1 MKLNRLKTTDP
12 VQRGGPLKL
21 SGIFGLG
28 RGAKWPIKHRRIV
41 LLVLSGL
48 VVILVSVELLNLQT
62 PHGLEPAARK
72 VDSVSAPTTRDEKGN
87 RSKDAPAAP
96 ARETA
101 PSIAEAS
108 NVTDSDVDYL
118 ASRNL
123 LIPLKGISASQ
134 LHDTFKESRS
144 EGRQHDALDVKAPQG
159 TPVLATTDGV
169 VTKLFQSERGGIT
182 LYQLDPSGRY
192 VYYYAHLMRYEDGI
206 AEGKQL
212 RRGDV
217 IAYVGDT
224 GNAGAGNYHLHFAI
238 SKITAPGK
246 WSGGDPINPYPL
258 LVKH

>member
-1 MKLNRLKTTDP
+1 
-12 VQRGGPLKL
+12 LKL
-21 SGIFGLG
+21 SGILG
-28 RGAKWPIKHRRIV
+28 NGRRHIKHRRIV

-48 VVILVSVELLNLQT
+48 AVILLSVELLNLQT
-62 PHGLEPAARK
+62 PRTAQPAPRK
-72 VDSVSAPTTRDEKGN
+72 VDSVSAPAASEEKTS
-87 RSKDAPAAP
+87 RPREAPSAP
-96 ARETA
+96 AREATPSTA
-101 PSIAEAS
+101 ETS

-118 ASRNL
+118 VSKNL
-123 LIPLKGISASQ
+123 LIPLRGISASQ

-144 EGRQHDALDVKAPQG
+144 EGRQHDALDIKAPQG

-212 RRGDV
+212 RRGEV

-224 GNAGAGNYHLHFAI
+224 GNAGSGNYHLHFAI
-238 SKITAPGK
+238 SRISAPGK

>member
-1 MKLNRLKTTDP
+1 MET
-12 VQRGGPLKL
+12 PLKR
-21 SGIFGLG
+21 SGILG
-28 RGAKWPIKHRRIV
+28 TGRRTKWPTKHRRIV
-41 LLVLSGL
+41 LLVLSG
-48 VVILVSVELLNLQT
+48 VGVILVSVELLNLQT
-62 PHGLEPAARK
+62 PHRSESVARK
-72 VDSVSAPTTRDEKGN
+72 TDSLSAPANRDEK
-87 RSKDAPAAP
+87 RSQSKDAPATP
-96 ARETA
+96 VTETA
-101 PSIAEAS
+101 PSAAETS

-118 ASRNL
+118 VSRNL
-123 LIPLKGISASQ
+123 LIPLAGISANQ
-134 LHDTFKESRS
+134 LHDTFRESRS
-144 EGRQHDALDVKAPQG
+144 EGRQHDALDIKAAQG

-206 AEGKQL
+206 TEGKQL

-238 SKITAPGK
+238 SRITGPGK

>member
-1 MKLNRLKTTDP
+1 M
-12 VQRGGPLKL
+12 KL
-21 SGIFGLG
+21 SGILG
-28 RGAKWPIKHRRIV
+28 NGRRTKLPIKYRRIV

-48 VVILVSVELLNLQT
+48 AVILMSVELLNLQT
-62 PHGLEPAARK
+62 PHGSQPVARK
-72 VDSVSAPTTRDEKGN
+72 VDSVSAPATSDEKGS
-87 RSKDAPAAP
+87 RPREAPAAP
-96 ARETA
+96 SRETA
-101 PSIAEAS
+101 PSTAEPS
-108 NVTDSDVDYL
+108 NVTDSDIDYL
-118 ASRNL
+118 VSRNL
-123 LIPLKGISASQ
+123 LIPLRGISASQ
-134 LHDTFKESRS
+134 VHDTFKESRS
-144 EGRQHDALDVKAPQG
+144 EGRQHDALDIKAPQG

-238 SKITAPGK
+238 SRISAPGK

>member
-1 MKLNRLKTTDP
+1 M
-12 VQRGGPLKL
+12 KL
-21 SGIFGLG
+21 SGILG
-28 RGAKWPIKHRRIV
+28 NGRRPIKHRRIV

-48 VVILVSVELLNLQT
+48 VVILLSVELLNLQT
-62 PHGLEPAARK
+62 PHGSEPAARK
-72 VDSVSAPTTRDEKGN
+72 VDSVSAPATSEEKAS
-87 RSKDAPAAP
+87 RPREAPAAP

-101 PSIAEAS
+101 PSTAETS

-118 ASRNL
+118 VSRNL
-123 LIPLKGISASQ
+123 LIPLRGISASQ
-134 LHDTFKESRS
+134 VRDTFKESRS
-144 EGRQHDALDVKAPQG
+144 EGRQHNALDIKAPQG

-169 VTKLFQSERGGIT
+169 VTKLFESERGGIT
-182 LYQLDPSGRY
+182 LYELDPSGRY

-206 AEGKQL
+206 AVGKQL

-238 SKITAPGK
+238 SKISAPGK

>member
-1 MKLNRLKTTDP
+1 M
-12 VQRGGPLKL
+12 KL
-21 SGIFGLG
+21 SGILG
-28 RGAKWPIKHRRIV
+28 PGRRTKLPIKRRRIV

-62 PHGLEPAARK
+62 PRGSQPVVARK
-72 VDSVSAPTTRDEKGN
+72 PDSVSAPTTSDEKGT
-87 RSKDAPAAP
+87 RPREAPAAP
-96 ARETA
+96 SRATA
-101 PSIAEAS
+101 PSTAETS
-108 NVTDSDVDYL
+108 NVTDGDVEYL
-118 ASRNL
+118 VSRNL
-123 LIPLKGISASQ
+123 LIPLKGMSANQ
-134 LHDTFKESRS
+134 LHDTFTESRS
-144 EGRQHDALDVKAPQG
+144 EGRQHDALDIKAPQG

-238 SKITAPGK
+238 SRISAPGK